1 VQNLLNPTAMKTR
14 ILLMAI
20 GATVL
25 GSCSTMYKSG
35 PTPDDVYFSPAPVE
49 TGYVGRESYDRNVGR
64 GDYEDGYV
72 DMSDRYLRMKSS
84 SRRRWSA
91 FDDDFMYWNNPMW
104 NNSYMFNSWR
114 RPGIGWSGGFGPMAW
129 GNPYMGYNP
138 FMSPFNNPYMGMGAF
153 HGFGTGT
160 YYGYGM
166 GSFGFNNFYGSPF
179 SPFYYGTPVVVVT
192 KPLAPVN
199 PRANGPRVYN
209 LSGYGTGSNSNPAN
223 SRGYSGNGN
232 SPMRS
237 GVRTFGSG
245 SAPTRSS
252 SGYINTESSRP
263 RGGYNNSDNSNRSSS
278 NPVRTFESSGGSRSS
293 GSGVGGGS
301 SSGGS
306 GGSSSGGSAP
316 VRSFPRGGGR

>member
-1 VQNLLNPTAMKTR
+1 
-14 ILLMAI
+14 MAI

-35 PTPDDVYFSPAPVE
+35 PTPDDVYFSPAPAE
-49 TGYVGRESYDRNVGR
+49 TGYVSNESYDRNDRR

-72 DMSDRYLRMKSS
+72 DMSDRYLRMKSY

-104 NNSYMFNSWR
+104 NNSFMFNSWR
-114 RPGIGWSGGFGPMAW
+114 NPGFGWSGGFGPMAW

-138 FMSPFNNPYMGMGAF
+138 FMSPFGNPYMGMNSF
-153 HGFGTGT
+153 NGFGMGSFH
-160 YYGYGM
+160 GYGM
-166 GSFGFNNFYGSPF
+166 GNFGFNNFYGSPF

-209 LSGYGTGSNSNPAN
+209 LSGYGTGSNTNPN
-223 SRGYSGNGN
+223 TRGYTGNGSN
-232 SPMRS
+232 DPARS
-237 GVRTFGSG
+237 GVRTFGNSG
-245 SAPTRSS
+245 STPTRSS
-252 SGYINTESSRP
+252 GGYINTESSRP
-263 RGGYNNSDNSNRSSS
+263 RGGYNNSDNPSRSSS